1 LLIEKRGDNFMPA
14 VTNKQR
20 VLNQILNVWKKA
32 GEPEPPRDLPV
43 LEQYIYAL
51 CREGTTRDLAD
62 QTFQALRARFFD
74 WNEIRVSSSRE
85 LEEVFDDLPDSESRA
100 VRLIS
105 FLQEVFETTF
115 SFDLES
121 LHKKG
126 MKQAAK
132 QLSRYQSSSDFVVA
146 WVLRQSLGGHSVPL
160 DAPTLRVT
168 RRLGLIEA
176 DQESV
181 EAARASLE
189 HLVPKA
195 RALAFGEAVSL
206 IAADECSEDEPSCS
220 SCPLHADCP
229 TGQENIRYASSRSS
243 RVKPR

>member
-1 LLIEKRGDNFMPA
+1 MPA

-20 VLNQILNVWKKA
+20 VLNQILNLRKKVA
-32 GEPEPPRDLPV
+32 DPEPENLPV
-43 LEQYIYAL
+43 MEQFIYGL

-62 QTFQALRARFFD
+62 EAYQKLRDRFFD

-85 LEEVFDDLPDSESRA
+85 IEEVFADLPDAEARA

-126 MKQAAK
+126 LKQSAK
-132 QLSRYQSSSDFVVA
+132 QLSRYQAASDFVVA
-146 WVLRQSLGGHSVPL
+146 WVIRQSLDGHAIPI
-160 DAPTLRVT
+160 DAPTLRVV
-168 RRLGLIEA
+168 RRVGLIEGG
-176 DQESV
+176 QEST

-195 RALAFGEAVSL
+195 RGLAFGEAASK
-206 IAADECSEDEPSCS
+206 IAADFCWEDEPNCQA
-220 SCPLHADCP
+220 CPLLADCP
-229 TGQENIRYASSRSS
+229 TGHENTRTVAAGRGG

>member
-1 LLIEKRGDNFMPA
+1 MVKRGDNFMPA

-20 VLNQILNVWKKA
+20 VLTQLLHVWKKA
-32 GEPEPPRDLPV
+32 GEPEPPRDLPI

-51 CREGTTRDLAD
+51 CREGTTCEAAD
-62 QTFQALRARFFD
+62 QAFQALRDRFFD

-85 LEEVFDDLPDSESRA
+85 LEELFDDLPDSEARA

-121 LHKKG
+121 LNKKPL
-126 MKQAAK
+126 KQAAK
-132 QLSRYQSSSDFVVA
+132 QLSRYQSASDFVVA
-146 WVLRQSLGGHSVPL
+146 WVVRQSLGGHSVPL
-160 DAPTLRVT
+160 DGPSLRVT

-176 DQESV
+176 DQESI
-181 EAARASLE
+181 EASRASLE

-195 RALAFGEAVSL
+195 RTEAFGEGVSQ
-206 IAADECSEDEPSCS
+206 IGTGVCSEEEPRCA

-229 TGQENIRYASSRSS
+229 TGQENIRYASSRGS